1 MGRRSRCFLWTPKI
15 PNQCSRLQ
23 ASNEHICSADR
34 FFHLKGERTHQQS
47 TFCVLSAQI
56 DRSTGHNNSRQ
67 QLPAAV
73 ICNALPLL
81 VGAQLMQTS
90 RSAPAQARELP
101 SQPQGM
107 LVALSFA
114 GDVLV
119 TSKYV
124 LGPKIKM
131 CLFVC
136 FYLTYVPVA
145 PNGIVT

>member
-1 MGRRSRCFLWTPKI
+1 MENELINNQRFVFFRRKS
-15 PNQCSRLQ
+15 
-23 ASNEHICSADR
+23 
-34 FFHLKGERTHQQS
+34 
-47 TFCVLSAQI
+47 I
-56 DRSTGHNNSRQ
+56 DPRVNNSRQ